1 MSMNIK
7 QQLETKNKSLW
18 TNTCEYIVLHHTA
31 TGEWT
36 IKWVLRQLTVW
47 PVSCHFVVDTNWDIY
62 KIGQLQ
68 DRLWHAGISEWDWKK
83 DMNKYSIGIEI
94 IWPLPWF
101 TNAQRKSVRELVT
114 SLITDLKLPVNRIIR
129 HKDIAPKRKNDVD
142 DSFWNNEYKTFTD
155 YQNSYISTNTPLMSD
170 NTTQSKFKAVY
181 EKELTPSYIPTF
193 STHDDPTPATIGDI
207 KYLIEINNIRK
218 SKK

>member
-18 TNTCEYIVLHHTA
+18 INTCEYICLHHTWSLD
-31 TGEWT
+31 WT

-68 DRLWHAGISEWDWKK
+68 DRLWHAWVSAWDWKK

-129 HKDIAPKRKNDVD
+129 HKDIAPKRKNDVAD
-142 DSFWNNEYKTFTD
+142 EFWSNEYKTFTD
-155 YQNSYISTNTPLMSD
+155 YQNSYISTNTPLMPD
-170 NTTQSKFKAVY
+170 NTTQSKFKEVY
-181 EKELTPSYIPTF
+181 EKELTSNYTPIF
-193 STHDDPTPATIGDI
+193 STHDDPTPATIWDI